1 MLCGLLR
8 LMSRLIPLAL
18 LLRLLLLIL
27 LVPLLI
33 LLLMR
38 GLLLSLM
45 PRLILLLLRLM
56 RGLLLSL
63 IPWVMLRLPLIRRA
77 TFTVALAA
85 SAAIV
90 ASTSPAPSAAS
101 GFEASGQSMASVG
114 PVRAPVELLHANE
127 TTLAQ
132 FVPPGKF
139 HVPSESVVG
148 DVTVP
153 GSYLHSAL
161 FVVQSGSNEDGVWI
175 ADSGASCH
183 MTHDRTRIYNVR
195 PPPPGRETITI
206 GDRRRIKV
214 EYIGNMDVIFHGKLI
229 RGYR

>member
-8 LMSRLIPLAL
+8 LMSRLIPLIL

-56 RGLLLSL
+56 RGLVLSL
-63 IPWVMLRLPLIRRA
+63 MQRLMLRLPLIRRA

-90 ASTSPAPSAAS
+90 TSTSPAPPAAS
-101 GFEASGQSMASVG
+101 GFEASDQGMAAVG

-127 TTLAQ
+127 TTLHFGYSKICFQ
-132 FVPPGKF
+132 SKI
-139 HVPSESVVG
+139 SLLESARG
-148 DVTVP
+148 
-153 GSYLHSAL
+153 G
-161 FVVQSGSNEDGVWI
+161 
-175 ADSGASCH
+175 
-183 MTHDRTRIYNVR
+183 
-195 PPPPGRETITI
+195 ETIQNSAANLLFRYLNVVI
-206 GDRRRIKV
+206 L
-214 EYIGNMDVIFHGKLI
+214 YIEGQ
-229 RGYR
+229 

>member
-8 LMSRLIPLAL
+8 LMSRLIPLVL
-18 LLRLLLLIL
+18 LLRPLLLML

-63 IPWVMLRLPLIRRA
+63 IPRLMLWLPLIRRA
-77 TFTVALAA
+77 TFTVARVA

-90 ASTSPAPSAAS
+90 ASMSPAPPAAS
-101 GFEASGQSMASVG
+101 GFEASGQGMAAVG

-127 TTLAQ
+127 TTRQ
-132 FVPPGKF
+132 FG
-139 HVPSESVVG
+139 
-148 DVTVP
+148 
-153 GSYLHSAL
+153 
-161 FVVQSGSNEDGVWI
+161 
-175 ADSGASCH
+175 
-183 MTHDRTRIYNVR
+183 
-195 PPPPGRETITI
+195 
-206 GDRRRIKV
+206 
-214 EYIGNMDVIFHGKLI
+214 
-229 RGYR
+229 